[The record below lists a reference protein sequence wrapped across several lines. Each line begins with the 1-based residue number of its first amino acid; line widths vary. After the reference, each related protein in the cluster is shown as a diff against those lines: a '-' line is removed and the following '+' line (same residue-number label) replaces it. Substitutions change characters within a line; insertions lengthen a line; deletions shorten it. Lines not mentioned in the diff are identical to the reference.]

1 MLLKHK
7 SNIMTTFKK
16 LSARQISTKLMF
28 NNERSEFGHSSDRV
42 DKMEQLE
49 DAALAIDINFDYDV
63 AKEMVTKGA
72 DLSDSLSESQVY
84 NY

>member
-1 MLLKHK
+1 
-7 SNIMTTFKK
+7 MTTFKK

-28 NNERSEFGHSSDRV
+28 NNERSEFGHSSDRG